1 LTITD
6 KITPRVGFRFL
17 LNQPEAGSW
26 FIFHLISLI
35 DSCCVGDKDL
45 KCAALL
51 TRKNGSKNMLKEG
64 TVAPNF
70 SANNANGETVQLKA
84 LRGQKVVLYFYPKDD
99 TPGCTKEACSFRDA
113 FADFRKRGIE
123 VLGVSVDSEAS
134 HKKFTAKYK
143 LPFTLLA
150 DPDHSIADAYG
161 VYGEK
166 KFMGRT
172 YMGVKRITF
181 LIDEKGKIK
190 KVFEKVK
197 PEEHA
202 RDVLEAFANK

>member
-1 LTITD
+1 M
-6 KITPRVGFRFL
+6 P
-17 LNQPEAGSW
+17 
-26 FIFHLISLI
+26 
-35 DSCCVGDKDL
+35 
-45 KCAALL
+45 
-51 TRKNGSKNMLKEG
+51 KEG
-64 TVAPNF
+64 SVAPNF
-70 SANNANGETVQLKA
+70 PAKDANGETVRLKD

-113 FADFRKRGIE
+113 FADFKKRDIK
-123 VLGVSVDSEAS
+123 VLGVSIDSEGS
-134 HKKFTAKYK
+134 HKKFAAKYK

-172 YMGVKRITF
+172 YLGVKRVTF
-181 LIDEKGKIK
+181 LIDEKGKVK

-202 RDVLEAFANK
+202 REVLEAFEQ

>member
-1 LTITD
+1 VRPL
-6 KITPRVGFRFL
+6 F
-17 LNQPEAGSW
+17 NAG
-26 FIFHLISLI
+26 I
-35 DSCCVGDKDL
+35 DLRLPVTAL
-45 KCAALL
+45 K
-51 TRKNGSKNMLKEG
+51 NWSKNMLKEG
-64 TVAPNF
+64 TAAPNF
-70 SANNANGETVQLKA
+70 TANNANGETVRLKD
-84 LRGQKVVLYFYPKDD
+84 LRGRKVVLYFYPKDD

-113 FADFRKRGIE
+113 FVDFRKRGID

-166 KFMGRT
+166 KYMGRT

-202 RDVLEAFANK
+202 REVLQAFAT

>member
-1 LTITD
+1 M
-6 KITPRVGFRFL
+6 P
-17 LNQPEAGSW
+17 
-26 FIFHLISLI
+26 
-35 DSCCVGDKDL
+35 
-45 KCAALL
+45 
-51 TRKNGSKNMLKEG
+51 KEG
-64 TVAPNF
+64 SAAPSF
-70 SANNANGETVQLKA
+70 TAKNANGETVRLKD
-84 LRGQKVVLYFYPKDD
+84 LRGRKVVLYFYPKDD

-113 FADFRKRGIE
+113 FADFQQQGIE
-123 VLGVSVDSEAS
+123 VIGVSVDSEAS

-197 PEEHA
+197 PDKHA
-202 RDVLEAFANK
+202 REVLEAFEA

>member
-1 LTITD
+1 M
-6 KITPRVGFRFL
+6 P
-17 LNQPEAGSW
+17 
-26 FIFHLISLI
+26 
-35 DSCCVGDKDL
+35 
-45 KCAALL
+45 
-51 TRKNGSKNMLKEG
+51 KE
-64 TVAPNF
+64 VSAAPNF
-70 SANNANGETVQLKA
+70 TAKNANGEIVRLKD
-84 LRGQKVVLYFYPKDD
+84 LRGRKVVLYFYPKDD

-113 FADFRKRGIE
+113 FADFKQQGIE
-123 VLGVSVDSEAS
+123 VVGVSVDSEAS

-202 RDVLEAFANK
+202 REVLEAFEA